1 MDEKK
6 SAAYLREKR
15 IALDLTLS
23 ELAEKVG
30 VSRRTVGKWIADG
43 KWEELK
49 AGITM
54 TREQQIMNLQRQIAE
69 VNRVIGERPVG
80 ERYATTT
87 EAATIAKLS
96 AAIDKLEK
104 DAGLKD
110 LVSAG
115 TRFLVWLRAVDI
127 NKAKEFGELWDRFIR
142 SAI

>member
-1 MDEKK
+1 MAELTNSQKK
-6 SAAYLREKR
+6 EYAGVLYLREN
-15 IALDLTLS
+15 LTQQ
-23 ELAEKVG
+23 EIAEKVG

-87 EAATIAKLS
+87 EAATMRNCQLRLTNWRKMT
-96 AAIDKLEK
+96 
-104 DAGLKD
+104 GLKD

-115 TRFLVWLRAVDI
+115 TA
-127 NKAKEFGELWDRFIR
+127 FGVAAGCRYQQGKGVR
-142 SAI
+142 

>member
-1 MDEKK
+1 M
-6 SAAYLREKR
+6 
-15 IALDLTLS
+15 
-23 ELAEKVG
+23 
-30 VSRRTVGKWIADG
+30 
-43 KWEELK
+43 
-49 AGITM
+49 
-54 TREQQIMNLQRQIAE
+54 
-69 VNRVIGERPVG
+69 IGERPVG

>member
-1 MDEKK
+1 M
-6 SAAYLREKR
+6 REHARLLFMQGEPQKV
-15 IALDLTLS
+15 I
-23 ELAEKVG
+23 AEKVG